1 MAVKISGGNELI
13 NPKKLLEQGGLK
25 AGETVADLG
34 CGSSG
39 HFVFPAAHLVGENGR
54 VYAVDILPAILQGI
68 ESRARIEGLSNIT
81 SVWTDLERPG
91 ALQIEGGADVALL
104 VNTLF
109 QVKDAATVIKEAAR
123 ILKPGGT
130 LLVAE
135 WKATST
141 PLGPQAMMRIDSG
154 KVKEWAQGAGLV
166 FGREFEAGPYHY
178 GFVFKK

>member
-25 AGETVADLG
+25 AGSVVADLG

-39 HFVFPAAHLVGENGR
+39 HFVFPAAHLVGEKGR
-54 VYAVDILPAILQGI
+54 VYAVDILPAVLQSI
-68 ESRARIEGLSNIT
+68 ESRAKLEGLLNVVR
-81 SVWTDLERPG
+81 VWADLERSG
-91 ALQIEGGADVALL
+91 ALQVEGGVDIALL

-123 ILKPGGT
+123 VLKPGGV

-141 PLGPQAMMRIDSG
+141 LFKPLAMMRVDSSM
-154 KVKEWAQGAGLV
+154 VQQWARDAGLT
-166 FGREFEAGPYHY
+166 FDHEFEAGPYHY
-178 GFVFKK
+178 GLVFRK